1 MEWLLFDRLQDA
13 YEETVVA
20 AGGVW
25 NLPSTVKEFVKALFY
40 QSVEA
45 KCLRVDPS
53 VVGEV
58 RDTERRQPSQ
68 NSQSLDV
75 MLYLYV
81 YP

>member
-25 NLPSTVKEFVKALFY
+25 NLPSTVKQFVKALFY

-45 KCLRVDPS
+45 KCLCVDPS